1 MENAMSVEIGGL
13 MDYLEEHMMKTQ
25 ENMGKDFSAFRTGK
39 ASPSLVENI
48 TVDYYGTPTRLKE
61 LAGIT
66 VPEPRMLVVQPW
78 DRGAMPAVEKALI
91 AANLG
96 ISPVNDGKI
105 IRLPIPEL
113 SEERRASL
121 AKQVKHRAEEAKI
134 AIRNIRRDGNE
145 LAKKAQKNSEITEDD
160 LKQMLDDIQKL
171 TDDYIVAIDK
181 DQAHKEKELMNV

>member
-1 MENAMSVEIGGL
+1 MSVEIGSL
-13 MDYLEEHMMKTQ
+13 MDFLEEHMMKTQ
-25 ENMGKDFSAFRTGK
+25 ENMGKDLAAFRTGK

-121 AKQVKHRAEEAKI
+121 AKQAKHRAEEAKV

-171 TDDYIVAIDK
+171 TDDYIIAIDK
-181 DQAHKEKELMNV
+181 DLVHKEKELMNV

>member
-1 MENAMSVEIGGL
+1 MENTMSVEIGGL

-39 ASPSLVENI
+39 ASPSLVENV